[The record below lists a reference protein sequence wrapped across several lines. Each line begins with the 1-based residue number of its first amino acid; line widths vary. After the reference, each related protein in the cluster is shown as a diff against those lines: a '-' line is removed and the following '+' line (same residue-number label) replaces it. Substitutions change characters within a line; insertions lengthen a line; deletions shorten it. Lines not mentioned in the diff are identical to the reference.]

1 MEKYFVEVIVNGN
14 LQIKNPDGSSA
25 ITEWTDIDK
34 ASGEFYSKCAT
45 YSKSPEKVDATIV
58 VFDVNFDVVNGLR
71 RHIVHEAKA

>member
-1 MEKYFVEVIVNGN
+1 MEKYFVEVIASGA
-14 LQIKNPDGSSA
+14 LQINA

-45 YSKSPEKVDATIV
+45 YSKSADKVDATIV

-71 RHIVHEAKA
+71 RHIVHDAKA